1 MAIRAILFA
10 LAALAAAGAA
20 WLLWQ
25 RRRLREA
32 IRGAGVAPRLAD
44 GPHFLIDGHEY
55 SYLARAGGAA
65 KLCRTYDEAIEFVEA
80 RSHDW

>member
-1 MAIRAILFA
+1 MGWVVDHIPLQGCWGR
-10 LAALAAAGAA
+10 
-20 WLLWQ
+20 
-25 RRRLREA
+25 
-32 IRGAGVAPRLAD
+32 AGVAPRLAD

-65 KLCRTYDEAIEFVEA
+65 KLCRTYDEALEFVEA